1 MGSDEAT
8 EGKILN
14 RQFPW
19 TWKEIEYYLRDR
31 MQKTLQVELG
41 LSKNREPWHWE
52 TTATLEILEQRR
64 STVYT

>member
-1 MGSDEAT
+1 MGRDEAT
-8 EGKILN
+8 EGKNLN

-41 LSKNREPWHWE
+41 LGKNREPWH
-52 TTATLEILEQRR
+52 
-64 STVYT
+64 